1 MKYIARIAAILSL
14 TFLLT
19 GCSEAA
25 STTTPALDAQGV
37 IHVVTS
43 FNPVDQIVRTIGGA
57 KVSTSVFVKPG
68 TEPHDFEPSPKDMQK
83 LGEASALFLNGLDME
98 HWAQDPD
105 FAKSTPKIDLS
116 QGITPISTGTE
127 GTDPHIWLGLEET
140 KIMAANALKAL
151 SSISP
156 ENKAFFEA
164 NYAQFIQEANAVQA
178 AYGKKFEP
186 YRGNAFVTGHEAFAY
201 LCRNIGLNQVAVE
214 GPFGEGEPTPQKIRE
229 LVDFVKANQIKTVFT
244 ETAASPKVSETLA
257 KETGARLVEIPTMES
272 AGEMLPTIT
281 AIYEAILASFE

>member
-156 ENKAFFEA
+156 ENKAFFEG
-164 NYAQFIQEANAVQA
+164 NYAQFIREASAVQA
-178 AYGKKFEP
+178 AYEKKFEP

-272 AGEMLPTIT
+272 EGEMLPTIT